1 MQSLFQGKVINI
13 RSNRSE
19 VVCSQNRTFDLKY
32 STYFHHSWRP
42 LRGMRVCLAFLL
54 IFLMLGPAYP
64 ASSKER
70 PAFPDQGKNTSVSGT
85 DQPALESN
93 GSIEANGEDAEY
105 LDYDIEEEGDVVP
118 DPLAPL
124 NRAIYHFND
133 KLYFWLLKPAA
144 KGYRAIFPEALR
156 ISVRNFF
163 SNLLFPVRFTNCLLQ
178 TNIEEASI
186 EFSRFS
192 INTTMGI
199 GGLFDPAKRYY
210 HITEQDE
217 DFGQTLGVYGIK
229 EGLYLNLPVFGPST
243 LRDSVGMAGDYFL
256 KPLSY
261 IDPFEVSL
269 GISSYKTL
277 NDTSLKIGDYE
288 ALKEASIDPYL
299 SMRNAYLQYRQKKLI
314 R

>member
-1 MQSLFQGKVINI
+1 MLQSMFQGKYINNVMVF
-13 RSNRSE
+13 RSHG
-19 VVCSQNRTFDLKY
+19 FDIIFLV
-32 STYFHHSWRP
+32 S
-42 LRGMRVCLAFLL
+42 LL
-54 IFLMLGPAYP
+54 ILCILGPASP
-64 ASSKER
+64 ASFKEK
-70 PAFPDQGKNTSVSGT
+70 PTFTDQEKNTSVST
-85 DQPALESN
+85 MDDPALESN
-93 GSIEANGEDAEY
+93 GLIERDEEYAAY
-105 LDYDIEEEGDVVP
+105 LDDDMEEEEDGVP
-118 DPLAPL
+118 DPLAPF

-133 KLYFWLLKPAA
+133 KLYFWFLKPAA
-144 KGYRAIFPEALR
+144 KGYNIIFPETLR

-178 TNIEEASI
+178 TNIEGAGI

-229 EGLYLNLPVFGPST
+229 EGFYLNLPVFGPST

-261 IDPFEVSL
+261 VDPFEVSM

-277 NDTSLKIGDYE
+277 NNTSLKIGDYE

-299 SMRNAYLQYRQKKLI
+299 SMRNAYLQYQQKKVN